1 MDAYADRTGPLVVSY
16 GGGVDSTAMLVEF
29 VRRRIRPDY
38 ILFADTGGEKP
49 ATLAFLPLMD
59 AYLNAAGFPPI
70 TTVRYV
76 PRDYK
81 HWPPY
86 HTLEENCLTNGTLPS
101 LAFGFRSCSQKW
113 KIVPQRR
120 YLQQQD
126 LVQAHWRRSGR
137 VIQCIGF
144 DAGPADLRRFVHRGS
159 STDRSYHHWY
169 PLIEWGWD
177 RVRCMDEIVRAGLP
191 VPPKSSCFFCPAMK
205 PAEVRQLSPVQLRR
219 IVLLE
224 ARAAPRL
231 RTIAGLWR
239 NGARGT
245 RGAEPRP
252 GSITAFIRQ
261 ERLLPAEELDVLTRT
276 GPSAIVTN
284 QHCFLT
290 GDAIPSWEEFLA
302 SVAGPSPPRTF
313 HRDAIG
319 NEMPHKE

>member
-1 MDAYADRTGPLVVSY
+1 MDAYADRTDPLVVSY
-16 GGGVDSTAMLVEF
+16 GGGVDSTALLVEF

-70 TTVRYV
+70 TMVRYI
-76 PRDYK
+76 PRDFK

-126 LVQAHWRRSGR
+126 LVQTHWRRGGR

-144 DAGPADLRRFVHRGS
+144 DAGAADLRRSVHRGDAS
-159 STDRSYHHWY
+159 DRFYHYWY

-177 RVRCMDEIVRAGLP
+177 RARCRDEIARAGVP

-205 PAEVRQLSPVQLRR
+205 PAEVRQLLPVQLRQ

-231 RTIAGLWR
+231 RTIVGLWR
-239 NGARGT
+239 NGTRGT

-252 GSITAFIRQ
+252 GSITVFIRQ
-261 ERLLPAEELDVLTRT
+261 EQLLPAEELEVLIRT
-276 GPSAIVTN
+276 GPSAIVTT
-284 QHCFLT
+284 QHRFLT
-290 GDAIPSWEEFLA
+290 GNTIPSWEEFLV
-302 SVAGPSPPRTF
+302 SVAGSSPPRVLHSEPLENGNS
-313 HRDAIG
+313 HR
-319 NEMPHKE
+319 E

>member
-1 MDAYADRTGPLVVSY
+1 MHAYAGRTDPLVVSY
-16 GGGVDSTAMLVEF
+16 GAGVDSTAMLVEF
-29 VRRRIRPDY
+29 VRRHIRPDY

-59 AYLNAAGFPPI
+59 AYLTAAGFPPI

-81 HWPPY
+81 QWPPY
-86 HTLEENCLTNGTLPS
+86 HTLEQNCLTNGTLPS

-120 YLQQQD
+120 YLQQQEW
-126 LVQAHWRRSGR
+126 VQAHWRRGGR

-144 DAGPADLRRFVHRGS
+144 DAGPPDLRRFAHRGDVM
-159 STDRSYHHWY
+159 DRYYHYWY
-169 PLIEWGWD
+169 PLIDWGWD
-177 RVRCMDEIVRAGLP
+177 RARCMEEIARAGLP

-205 PAEVRQLSPVQLRR
+205 PAEVRQLPPAQLRR

-239 NGARGT
+239 NGTRGT

-261 ERLLPAEELDVLTRT
+261 ERLLPAEELELLIRI
-276 GPSAIVTN
+276 GPSAIVIN
-284 QHCFLT
+284 QHRFRT
-290 GDAIPSWEEFLA
+290 GESIPSWEAILT
-302 SVAGPSPPRTF
+302 SIVGLSSSRTLPG
-313 HRDAIG
+313 DTTE
-319 NEMPHKE
+319 NLVSLSE